1 MSARIVAAT
10 LAVAACAGIGAG
22 IAIAH
27 DEVEATSPARGAVLT
42 KLPAKVSVTFG
53 ETVGRLNSVVVTRNG
68 KGNLVRRSR
77 IHARNAARVVA
88 TLKRP
93 GARWWPG
100 TYKVTWKVT
109 GADGHKQTLTA
120 GFRVTR

>member
-77 IHARNAARVVA
+77 IQAANAARVVA